1 MAPRDSG
8 VGSNERVLPRG
19 PETGATVEPRLSVVT
34 VSWQTGPRLVEAVAS
49 ILAAPGVDEFVLV
62 NHGNPPEMI
71 QSLRAMA
78 ADKDNFVLIETGANL
93 GFSRGCNIGA
103 QRASGDL
110 VFFLNPDAVLAK
122 GVASRLKASA
132 RELGDSIWAIGARIV
147 NADGSEQRGGRRG
160 ELTPWSALIT
170 FLGLDH
176 FIPAFKGLHLETEAL
191 PDTIVP
197 VPVVSGAAMLMP
209 RRGFLQMGGFDE
221 RYFLHVEDVDIC
233 RKVRECGGTVWFE
246 PRASI
251 VHYGGTSQSSP
262 FFVETHKALGF
273 IKYFWKYYPGA
284 LERLT
289 TMAMMGPI
297 FGAIWGRVVLLQ
309 LRNRIRLLARR
320 RRAFA
325 RLRRLE
331 NHRVSRPA
339 DARPSNPSSASPV
352 SETRPL

>member
-8 VGSNERVLPRG
+8 VGSNERVLPRS
-19 PETGATVEPRLSVVT
+19 PETGATDQPRLSVVT
-34 VSWQTGPRLVEAVAS
+34 VSWQTGPRLIEAVAS

-62 NHGNPPEMI
+62 NHGNPPELI

-78 ADKDNFVLIETGANL
+78 ADKDNFVLVETGSNL
-93 GFSRGCNIGA
+93 GFARGCNIGA
-103 QRASGDL
+103 QRASGDVVL
-110 VFFLNPDAVLAK
+110 FLNPDAVLAK
-122 GVASRLKASA
+122 GVASRLKRSA
-132 RELGDSIWAIGARIV
+132 GELGDSIWAVGARII
-147 NADGSEQRGGRRG
+147 NPDGSEQRGGRRG
-160 ELTPWSALIT
+160 ELTPRSAMIA
-170 FLGLDH
+170 FLGLDR
-176 FIPAFKGLHLETEAL
+176 FIPAFKGMHLEKEEL
-191 PDTIVP
+191 PDEIVP

-221 RYFLHVEDVDIC
+221 RYFLHVEDIDIC

-251 VHYGGTSQSSP
+251 VHYGGARQSSP

-289 TMAMMGPI
+289 TMAMIGPI
-297 FGAIWGRVVLLQ
+297 FGAIWGRITMIQ
-309 LRNRIRLLARR
+309 IRDKLRLVTRR
-320 RRAFA
+320 RKAFA

-331 NHRVSRPA
+331 THR
-339 DARPSNPSSASPV
+339 ARQQPDGRSSKATSSAPV
-352 SETRPL
+352 SENRPL